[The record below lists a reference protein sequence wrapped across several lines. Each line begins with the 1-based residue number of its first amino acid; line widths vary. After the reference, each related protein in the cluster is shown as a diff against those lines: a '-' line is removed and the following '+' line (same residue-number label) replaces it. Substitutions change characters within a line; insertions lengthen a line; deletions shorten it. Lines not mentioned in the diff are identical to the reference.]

1 MTLTDLNTAL
11 NSFDGR
17 FAKFMPFI
25 FQAECVFGNGGQIIV
40 EEEDGDDGGAT
51 FAGLDSASHP
61 NLKFSNMSPQ
71 DVCQVYFNEWQANK
85 ISEYSVPFG
94 ECFQDFAIN
103 AGVGRALK
111 TLQISGPD
119 AAAFNNARRAFYNRL
134 AAQKPVLAKFLRGWL
149 NRVDNLEKFLG
160 LKG

>member
-1 MTLTDLNTAL
+1 MTLNDLNTAL
-11 NSFDGR
+11 KSFDGR
-17 FAKFMPFI
+17 FAKFMPFV
-25 FQAECVFGNGGQIIV
+25 FQAECVFREGQIIV

-61 NLKFSNMSPQ
+61 SLKFSTMSPQ
-71 DVCQVYFNEWQANK
+71 DVCQVYFSEWQANK
-85 ISEYSVPFG
+85 VSQYLIPFG

-103 AGVGRALK
+103 AGIGRAIK

-119 AAAFNNARRAFYNRL
+119 ATAFNKERRAFYTQL
-134 AAQKPVLAKFLRGWL
+134 ATQKPVLAKFLRGWL

-160 LKG
+160 LQG